1 MPDMAL
7 PMAMPDRWWSIG
19 IDWEINGPMNI
30 ISTAKRLIQLAR
42 AWADGREEGRLA
54 LGWLIGSMRVLA
66 GIVLHR
72 RLGEHL
78 HLDHEITRLGEVQ
91 R

>member
-1 MPDMAL
+1 MADMA
-7 PMAMPDRWWSIG
+7 PSMGMADRVWSIG
-19 IDWEINGPMNI
+19 MDWEINGPMNI

-42 AWADGREEGRLA
+42 AWAEGREEERLA
-54 LGWLIGSMRVLA
+54 LRSLIGSMRMLV

-78 HLDHEITRLGEVQ
+78 HLDHEITRLGEMQ